1 MAVKNKSGS
10 LNSNPT
16 SPITGTTVLPIAR
29 VKRII
34 KEDDEITMCAA
45 DATFVIAVAA
55 ELFIGH
61 FVKQGLERANAEKRK
76 NVLYQDLVLFNS
88 QTNIVV
94 AANATSNC
102 LDVVPQ
108 TCKFEKALKTY
119 NDAMKQHDVTRTFDE
134 TNSDDSSEESS
145 DDNCD
150 ENDADAG
157 HQNNEEDQS
166 NDEFDM
172 ISESG
177 QDMSESNTDD
187 LDSIEENGVKSDD
200 SENVDSNSPIH
211 NGNNNEGNGIS
222 DSELSDAPTSSNE
235 NSSGQL

>member
-1 MAVKNKSGS
+1 MAVKNKSVS

-34 KEDDEITMCAA
+34 KEDDEVTMCAA

-61 FVKQGLERANAEKRK
+61 FVKQGLEQANSEKRR
-76 NVLYQDLVLFNS
+76 NVLYQDLG
-88 QTNIVV
+88 
-94 AANATSNC
+94 
-102 LDVVPQ
+102 VVPQ

-119 NDAMKQHDVTRTFDE
+119 NDTMKQYDTTRTFDE
-134 TNSDDSSEESS
+134 TNSDNSSEESS

-150 ENDADAG
+150 GNDADVG
-157 HQNNEEDQS
+157 LQNNEEDQS
-166 NDEFDM
+166 NDELDL

-187 LDSIEENGVKSDD
+187 LDSIEENGVKSND

-211 NGNNNEGNGIS
+211 NGNNNEENGIS